1 MAYIGFF
8 PTSPGFQAIN
18 FKMNSQTRKTATAS
32 GRISRATNSTTI
44 FSSVLRYPSM
54 SLSEF
59 LPVQAFLSRCQGGL
73 NEFDVVMPTISQN
86 SLGISD
92 VNAVVS
98 SSKAAGV
105 TQVSITSSKNSTK
118 ILNPGD
124 VIRFPNHT
132 KVYMVTDD
140 AGVTTDGGGAAT
152 INIEPALITAISAD
166 SALGYITTDN
176 VPFRMILNNDIQE
189 LGYRVDGLIDYEL
202 DVTEVI

>member
-8 PTSPGFQAIN
+8 PTTPGFQAIN
-18 FKMNSQTRKTATAS
+18 FKVNNQTRKTATAS
-32 GRISRATNSTTI
+32 GRISIATNATTT
-44 FSSVLRYPSM
+44 FSGTLKYPQM
-54 SLSEF
+54 TLSEF
-59 LPVQAFLSRCQGGL
+59 LPIQAFVSRCQGGL
-73 NEFDVVMPTISQN
+73 NEFDLVMPTVSQN

-92 VNAVVS
+92 VNAVLS
-98 SSKAAGV
+98 GSAAAGV

-132 KVYMVTDD
+132 KVYMVTNDS
-140 AGVTTDGGGAAT
+140 GVTTDGGGAAT
-152 INIEPALITAISAD
+152 INIEPALITAVSPD

-176 VPFRMILNNDIQE
+176 VPFRMIFTNDLQE
-189 LGYRVDGLIDYEL
+189 FGYRTDGLVSYEI